1 MKFGN
6 QTYQGYGAPRI
17 EQARA
22 YGVQHWETTLKPQL
36 STAQETTR
44 KQYEA
49 SLAPQVDKI
58 LAVIGPY
65 YTSALDGAVSTYDTY
80 LLPGY
85 TVFWPHVEKAY
96 ASAQT
101 FALETGLPYAQTAW
115 TTTMVFADRNIWPKL
130 RILYGENV
138 EPQLIRIG
146 ERLGRYRDGR
156 KLQSVME
163 EINRYTHPAYVEAI
177 RETFVC

>member
-1 MKFGN
+1 
-6 QTYQGYGAPRI
+6 
-17 EQARA
+17 
-22 YGVQHWETTLKPQL
+22 LKPQL
-36 STAQETTR
+36 STAQEKSR

-49 SLAPQVDKI
+49 LLAPRVDKI
-58 LAVIGPY
+58 ATVIGPY
-65 YTSALDGAVSTYDTY
+65 YTSARDGVVSTYDTY

-85 TVFWPHVEKAY
+85 TVCRPHVEKAY
-96 ASAQT
+96 ASAQR

-115 TTTMVFADRNIWPKL
+115 TTTMVFADRTLWPKL

-156 KLQSVME
+156 KLQSAMQ
-163 EINRYTHPAYVEAI
+163 EINRYTHSASIKAI
-177 RETFVC
+177 RETSVR